1 VKQRVTIADVAREA
15 GVSTQTVSRV
25 LNNKAEISP
34 STRELVAQVI
44 ERLGYRPN
52 GLARGLASNRT
63 LTIGLSVPD
72 IANPFFPEI
81 ARGAEDVAQAHGY
94 NVFLCNTGEDPRRE
108 AAALLSL
115 EEKRVDG
122 LIVCSPRLPDE
133 QLLRA
138 LRAFP
143 AVMLVNRRV
152 KPEVAGT
159 VLVNDAEGA
168 RQVVRHLLS
177 RSRGALGFLAGPE
190 ASHSARER
198 MRGAAEAMGEAGY
211 DLAPGIVRRC
221 PPTLEGGRSETHVLL
236 GDGRSR
242 VDGLVCYNDLVA
254 VGALRACSELG
265 LRVPEDVA
273 VVGCDDIMLA
283 GLVTPALTTLRV
295 AKYDIGAR
303 AAKMLLD
310 RIQGSDGL
318 AEVAL
323 TPELVVRASA
333 P

>member
-1 VKQRVTIADVAREA
+1 LKQKVTIADVAREA

-52 GLARGLASNRT
+52 GLARGLASSRT

-81 ARGAEDVAQAHGY
+81 ARGAEDVAQAYGY

-108 AAALLSL
+108 AAALRSL

-152 KPEVAGT
+152 EPEVAGT
-159 VLVNDAEGA
+159 VLVDDAEGA
-168 RQVVRHLLS
+168 KQIVHHLLD
-177 RSRGALGFLAGPE
+177 RGRRALGFLAGPE

-198 MRGAAEAMGEAGY
+198 MRGIAEAMGEAGH
-211 DLAPGIVRRC
+211 DLAPDSVLRC
-221 PPTLEGGRSETHVLL
+221 PPTLEGGRSRAHVLL
-236 GDGRSR
+236 SNSQSR
-242 VDGLVCYNDLVA
+242 LDGLVCYNDLVA

-265 LRVPEDVA
+265 LRVPKDVA

-295 AKYDIGAR
+295 AKYDIGSQ
-303 AAKMLLD
+303 AAKMLFD
-310 RIQGSDGL
+310 RIQGRDGL
-318 AEVAL
+318 TEITL
-323 TPELVVRASA
+323 TPEVVVRASA